1 MFLIIFSCKKEEG
14 KSQLTQNEE
23 VLSLVDQGGGGGGY
37 LCPPGQCPHYSY
49 QLDVVNFHKPR
60 TDCTK
65 KFGFCVQGHWS
76 FTCEPCTQWDYNTS
90 FSNSIATGWAKI
102 ENNKIELHIP
112 ISISQSPTFI
122 GEDMSIFYVDEDY
135 IKLYKNGNQFGTM
148 KAGEYS
154 VQQINSDYVILID
167 IV

>member
-1 MFLIIFSCKKEEG
+1 MKKVTILTFLSMFLIIFSCKKEEG
-14 KSQLTQNEE
+14 KSQLKQNEE

-76 FTCEPCTQWDYNTS
+76 FTCERNGIT
-90 FSNSIATGWAKI
+90 I
-102 ENNKIELHIP
+102 LH
-112 ISISQSPTFI
+112 F
-122 GEDMSIFYVDEDY
+122 
-135 IKLYKNGNQFGTM
+135 L
-148 KAGEYS
+148 
-154 VQQINSDYVILID
+154 IL
-167 IV
+167 